1 MLKPEMISELTRQMG
16 EKLSGAG
23 LPGEAELKRQMQA
36 VAENVFAKLNLVTR
50 EEFDIQSEI
59 LLRTR
64 TKADALEAQVAQ
76 LEATVAQ
83 LVAQQQGSHEQ
94 ND

>member
-1 MLKPEMISELTRQMG
+1 MLKPEIISELTRQMG
-16 EKLSGAG
+16 EKFSGAG

-64 TKADALEAQVAQ
+64 AKADALEAQVAQ
-76 LEATVAQ
+76 LEAALAQ
-83 LVAQQQGSHEQ
+83 LVAQQQGNNEQ